1 MNAPVNSKEKEEK
14 PVVQAGTTGRRATGM
29 AGLDNILEG
38 GFPTG
43 TTILILGSPMS
54 GMELMGR
61 QFWEQEKG
69 GTYLILDAEPDEG
82 MVDARHLPPDR
93 LATMMKG
100 ERVVIDSL
108 SSLVKKYTI
117 EIAIQFMTI
126 CSRDTRK
133 RGSNIIFLCYTGD
146 VHEPMEMARIVR
158 SVDIVLELFELVSGS
173 DTVHIMSIKKNR
185 GNRVPEEGIPYLIT
199 AKGLEPSTT
208 RRVK

>member
-1 MNAPVNSKEKEEK
+1 VNSKEKEEK

-100 ERVVIDSL
+100 DRVVIDSL

-133 RGSNIIFLCYTGD
+133 RGSNIIFLCYRD
-146 VHEPMEMARIVR
+146 VHEPMEMARLVR

>member
-1 MNAPVNSKEKEEK
+1 VNSKEKEEK

-133 RGSNIIFLCYTGD
+133 RGSNIIFLCYRD
-146 VHEPMEMARIVR
+146 VHEPMEMARLVR

>member
-1 MNAPVNSKEKEEK
+1 VNAPVNSKEKEEK

-133 RGSNIIFLCYTGD
+133 RGSNIIFLCYRD
-146 VHEPMEMARIVR
+146 VHEPMEMARLVR

>member
-1 MNAPVNSKEKEEK
+1 VNTSVNAKEEK
-14 PVVQAGTTGRRATGM
+14 PPVPSDQSRRATGM
-29 AGLDNILEG
+29 AGLDNVLDG
-38 GFPTG
+38 GFPRS
-43 TTILILGSPMS
+43 TTILILGSPTS
-54 GMELMGR
+54 GLELMAR

-133 RGSNIIFLCYTGD
+133 RGSNIIFLCYRD
-146 VHEPMEMARIVR
+146 VHEPMEMARLVR

>member
-1 MNAPVNSKEKEEK
+1 MNAKEAK
-14 PVVQAGTTGRRATGM
+14 PPAPAGESRRATGM
-29 AGLDNILEG
+29 AGLDNVLEG
-38 GFPTG
+38 GFPRS
-43 TTILILGSPMS
+43 TTILILGSPVS

-61 QFWEQEKG
+61 QFWEQEPG

-100 ERVVIDSL
+100 NRVVIDSL
-108 SSLVKKYTI
+108 STLVKKYTI

-133 RGSNIIFLCYTGD
+133 RGSNILFLCYRD
-146 VHEPMEMARIVR
+146 VHDPMEMARLIR
-158 SVDIVLELFELVSGS
+158 SVDIVLELNELSSGS
-173 DTVHIMSIKKNR
+173 DTTHIMSLKKNR
-185 GNRVPEEGIPYLIT
+185 GQQVPEEGIPYLIT